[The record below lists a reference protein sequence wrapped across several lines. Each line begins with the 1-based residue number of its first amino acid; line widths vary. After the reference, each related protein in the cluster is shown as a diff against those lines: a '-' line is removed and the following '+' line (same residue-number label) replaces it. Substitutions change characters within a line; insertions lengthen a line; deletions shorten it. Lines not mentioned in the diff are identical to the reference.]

1 MPGTPG
7 PRTGLA
13 DVVTTDGA
21 TGLRTSIDA
30 QRAWLEANAAID
42 GSGPLSARPV
52 STTVSPGIRGRYY
65 FATDDTTISAGGSLY
80 RDTGT
85 SWVLIG
91 NPPGGGSVGP
101 QGPPG
106 PQGPQGQTGPTG
118 ATGPQGPAGPT
129 GATGATGATG
139 PAGPAGDVTGYLA
152 LTTNS
157 GGDVLTAHQQNGSN
171 SANIIKAIGNGTSMD
186 YFRGMTEGGVQV
198 FKVHGDG
205 TVWGGSSQLTS
216 DERLKDLEGSLPPSA
231 VDALL
236 DLTPVAYR
244 WKDEAEEPYAIGDSS
259 ILRYGFTAQDV
270 EQQPA
275 LANLVVEGDFNA
287 DEDAPAAVFKTLNYE
302 GLIAPLIALV
312 QRQAAQIDSLEAR
325 LSALESR

>member
-1 MPGTPG
+1 MGQYGPTSRLGLVGPDGNDPAASGDDRIRALMDRLDLVAARDDQGT
-7 PRTGLA
+7 LA
-13 DVVTTDGA
+13 N
-21 TGLRTSIDA
+21 RP
-30 QRAWLEANAAID
+30 AA
-42 GSGPLSARPV
+42 
-52 STTVSPGIRGRYY
+52 GIRGRYY
-65 FATDDTTISAGGSLY
+65 FATDDTTISSSGSLY

-85 SWVLIG
+85 IWVVVG

-101 QGPPG
+101 AG
-106 PQGPQGQTGPTG
+106 PQGPQGPQGPAGTAG
-118 ATGPQGPAGPT
+118 AQGPAGPT
-129 GATGATGATG
+129 GPQGPQGPTGPTGATG

-152 LTTNS
+152 LTINS

-216 DERLKDLEGSLPPSA
+216 DERLKDVDGPLPPDA
-231 VDALL
+231 ADALL
-236 DLTPVAYR
+236 DLTAVAFR

-259 ILRYGFTAQDV
+259 ILRYGFIAQDV
-270 EQQPA
+270 ERRPA

-287 DEDAPAAVFKTLNYE
+287 DEDAPAVIFKTLNYE

-312 QRQAAQIDSLEAR
+312 QRHEAR
-325 LSALESR
+325 IAALEGAA

>member
-1 MPGTPG
+1 MGQYGPTSRLGLVGPDGNDPAASGDDRIRALMDRLDLVAARDDQGT
-7 PRTGLA
+7 LA
-13 DVVTTDGA
+13 N
-21 TGLRTSIDA
+21 RP
-30 QRAWLEANAAID
+30 AA
-42 GSGPLSARPV
+42 
-52 STTVSPGIRGRYY
+52 GIRGRYY
-65 FATDDTTISAGGSLY
+65 FATDDTTISSSGSLY

-85 SWVLIG
+85 IWVVVG

-101 QGPPG
+101 AG
-106 PQGPQGQTGPTG
+106 PQGPQGPTGP
-118 ATGPQGPAGPT
+118 
-129 GATGATGATG
+129 TGATG

-152 LTTNS
+152 LTINS

-216 DERLKDLEGSLPPSA
+216 DERLKDVDGPLPPDA
-231 VDALL
+231 ADALL
-236 DLTPVAYR
+236 DLTAVAFR

-259 ILRYGFTAQDV
+259 ILRYGFIAQDV
-270 EQQPA
+270 ERRPA

-287 DEDAPAAVFKTLNYE
+287 DEDAPAVIFKTLNYE

-312 QRQAAQIDSLEAR
+312 QRHEAR
-325 LSALESR
+325 IAALEGAA